1 MTMIRNPDWSYPE
14 TPTHQVNSVDLS
26 DDGQRCVYA
35 SSSEYGEGAFSFY
48 CLDGEG
54 RNLWSVP
61 LGQSCERGFFWTAIS
76 GNGRYA
82 TAGGEYSTQGR
93 SGFLKAYDVATGGAS
108 MLDVSG
114 LSGRINQVAMS
125 QSGDVLAAVYSSTL
139 QLYLRAGSQ
148 YVLSATADLSV
159 DGRDYYA
166 ESVAIDHEGRQIVVA
181 GRHYLNPGEPAED
194 ATGTVFWFDF
204 SLDVLTMKAVSVL
217 ECPAMR
223 VAITPA
229 GSFWAAA
236 MFDGSTCLFNPESAQ
251 MPLYRYTPPIQDLG
265 VSYGVAIVDRGY
277 GNLVIASAVNYGQD
291 QGAVCVVEGHMM
303 TARLFAPGL
312 SWQKRLEY
320 SANPGLTMDDA
331 GRWLTATD
339 GQPLSNSDQDET
351 PGNFYLFDLYEQRCL
366 WSYPTRLMNWPMQIT
381 PDGCYVFGGSDDGC
395 VYYWQNTVS

>member
-1 MTMIRNPDWSYPE
+1 MTVIRKPDWSYP
-14 TPTHQVNSVDLS
+14 PKPVHQVNSVDLS

-35 SSSEYGEGAFSFY
+35 SSSEYGKGAFSFY

-61 LGQSCERGFFWTAIS
+61 LGQSCDRGFFWTAIS

-82 TAGGEYSTQGR
+82 TAGGEYSTQGG
-93 SGFLKAYDVATGGAS
+93 SGFLKAYDVAMGGAS

-114 LSGRINQVAMS
+114 LSGRVNQVAMS
-125 QSGDVLAAVYSSTL
+125 QSGDILAAVYSSS
-139 QLYLRAGSQ
+139 LRVYQRVGAR
-148 YVLSATADLSV
+148 YVLLDSADLDV
-159 DGRDYYA
+159 NGRDYYA
-166 ESVAIDHEGRQIVVA
+166 ESVAIDREGRQIVVA
-181 GRHYLNPGEPAED
+181 GRHYLTADEPAEE
-194 ATGTVFWFDF
+194 ATGAVFWFDCGS
-204 SLDVLTMKAVSVL
+204 SLSMKAVSVL
-217 ECPAMR
+217 DCPAMR
-223 VAITPA
+223 VAMTPE
-229 GSFWAAA
+229 GGFWAVA
-236 MFDGSTCLFNPESAQ
+236 MYDGSSCLFNPESAQ
-251 MPLYRYTPPIQDLG
+251 VPLYRHTPPIQDLG
-265 VSYGVAIVDRGY
+265 VSYGIAIADRGY
-277 GNLVIASAVNYGQD
+277 GNLVIASAVNYGHD

-312 SWQKRLEY
+312 SWQKMLEY

-381 PDGCYVFGGSDDGC
+381 PDGGYVFGGSDDGC